1 MLADHNNI
9 TFSTKRLGAVSGGK
23 QAYASNLTGQ
33 QGVLQPRGDK
43 DGLNLN
49 SSEVIYCSNI
59 DVLKTDT
66 ITYNGKEK
74 KIAKVEVRPYGSEPH
89 TKIFILKEH

>member
-9 TFSTKRLGAVSGGK
+9 TFTTKRLGALSGGK
-23 QAYASNLTGQ
+23 QTFADNLTAQ
-33 QGVLQPRGDK
+33 SGVLQPRGDK

-66 ITYNGKEK
+66 ITYNGEEK
-74 KIAKVEVRPYGSEPH
+74 KIAKVEVRPYGNNPH
-89 TKIFILKEH
+89 TKIYILKEY